1 MQISKY
7 WLCQMAG
14 WGSYF
19 CFETTVN
26 FASGRDIKTEI
37 PYSLLLGAM
46 GILFTHTYKYFILNK
61 MEWNNRSL
69 EALIIRLVTAS
80 IIVGSVLAA
89 YMCFQAI
96 VVAKERP
103 SFKFYYF
110 LVFFLNMFLLSFAW
124 NLIFF
129 MWKYIQSNRKLSY
142 EKIEMEVTNKEL
154 ELKNIKSNLQPHFIF
169 NALNSIKALVDED
182 PDKARISV
190 TQLSNIL
197 RNSIVS
203 EKEQL
208 VTLQKELKIVNDYL
222 ALECIR
228 YEERLHVD
236 YEINELTI
244 GTMIPP
250 LILQTVVENA
260 IKHGI
265 AAESAGGFIH
275 IKTQLTNDSKTLI
288 SIENSGTYLPLPN
301 NENGGFGLSASTKR
315 LQFIFGNV
323 ATLVIHNTQHNTVL
337 TTITLPFT
345 AA

>member
-7 WLCQMAG
+7 WLCQIAG

-26 FASGRDIKTEI
+26 FASGRVLTKEV
-37 PYSLLLGAM
+37 PYSLLLFCI
-46 GILFTHTYKYFILNK
+46 GILFTHTYKYVVLNK
-61 MEWNNRSL
+61 LEWNKLRL
-69 EALIIRLVTAS
+69 EALVIRLVTAS

-103 SFKFYYF
+103 TFKFYYF

-129 MWKYIQSNRKLSY
+129 MWKYIQSNQKLSF
-142 EKIEMEVTNKEL
+142 EKIEMEFTNKEL

-169 NALNSIKALVDED
+169 NALNSIKALIDED
-182 PDKARISV
+182 PDKARVSV

-228 YEERLHVD
+228 YEERLRVD
-236 YEINELTI
+236 YEINELTTS
-244 GTMIPP
+244 TMIPP

-275 IKTQLTNDSKTLI
+275 IKTKMTDDNKTLI
-288 SIENSGTYLPLPN
+288 SIENSGTYLPLQN
-301 NENGGFGLSASTKR
+301 NSNGGFGLSASTKR

-323 ATLVIHNTQHNTVL
+323 ASLSIHNTKHNTVL
-337 TTITLPFT
+337 TTITLPYTT
-345 AA
+345 A